1 MRPIQPPKRLRRLS
15 AALGAASPFATL
27 ATYTPASRVLLAE
40 AERSAE
46 LALHG
51 VRAVFWLLVA
61 FLVGPEVG
69 LLNPTFAPL
78 FVVGLAGGV
87 VVWALVW
94 RVLRRPSPPRWFR
107 YALIV
112 VDGWLAVRSALL
124 FHAPF
129 RERFASLFGMPTISA
144 AELEV
149 LTPALLVFLALSG
162 ALRIDVGAAALATVV
177 ALVAYAFFAVSLAL
191 PLQQVL
197 PVAAVIWF
205 SGAVGANGARI
216 FRYMVLKA
224 REEAVLERFV
234 PPGLTRELARSGNVE
249 RAARQEELTLLIADI
264 RGYAR
269 LAERLAPAAAV
280 ALLNDYFSA
289 VAVPLAAEGAL
300 LDKYIGDGILAFFE
314 GRDHAARGLRAARG
328 MLAALDEFNAARPAS
343 EPVRI
348 GIAVHTGEVLVGTIG
363 ASIRRE
369 YTLIGDAVNV
379 TARLEECNKRFG
391 SALIASVATLE
402 HAAVPPADFLGPEL
416 VDLRGRGAP
425 VAVHYLPSRHV

>member
-144 AELEV
+144 TELEV

-300 LDKYIGDGILAFFE
+300 LDKYIG
-314 GRDHAARGLRAARG
+314 
-328 MLAALDEFNAARPAS
+328 
-343 EPVRI
+343 V

-425 VAVHYLPSRHV
+425 VAVHYLPNRHA